1 VTKEAFM
8 HSAVFFA
15 GVIGVT
21 MVAAGSPPEI
31 YVNGNIYTG
40 DPARPRVEAMAI
52 ADRTTTAIQLGMGG
66 LVGPLPDSRVLAIGS
81 NAEIRDLAGPQ
92 TKVVDLEGRTV
103 LPGLIDCH
111 GHVGSLGAFGLG
123 RLDLS
128 SARSFDDLVTAVKE
142 ASLKGEKGSGGGEW
156 ILGGRWDHE
165 SWSSRE
171 LPTHKNLSDAV
182 PDRPVWLRRVDG
194 HAALANAAAMRA
206 AGVSKDTQSPPGG
219 EIIKG
224 SDGEPTG
231 VFIDTAMSLV
241 ERHVPAGALA
251 HSAED
256 LILKAQAMC
265 LSVGLTGVHDA
276 GVSPAEIETYAALEK
291 SGKLKLRIYA
301 MVAGPHAMKY
311 FDQNQPTIGDR
322 LTVRAAKLYID
333 GAMGSRGAWLLEPYA
348 DRPTDGAGKPYA
360 GLAVGQPEFIEAVA
374 SHALQRGYQVCTHA
388 IGDRGNREV
397 LQAYANALASHRSFE
412 RPDHRFRIEH
422 AQLLS
427 PADIPRLGA
436 MGIIASMQP
445 THCTSDMRW
454 VEARV
459 GGERAK
465 GAYAWASL
473 IRSGAR
479 LAGGSD
485 FPVESHNP
493 FLGFYAATT
502 RQDAEGNPAGGWQ
515 AQERMT
521 REEALRCFTADA
533 AYAAFEEEWRG
544 SLSPGKVA
552 DFIVIDRDVMTC
564 PERDILE
571 TKVLRT
577 VIGGEEVYEGANEER

>member
-1 VTKEAFM
+1 
-8 HSAVFFA
+8 
-15 GVIGVT
+15 
-21 MVAAGSPPEI
+21 
-31 YVNGNIYTG
+31 
-40 DPARPRVEAMAI
+40 
-52 ADRTTTAIQLGMGG
+52 
-66 LVGPLPDSRVLAIGS
+66 
-81 NAEIRDLAGPQ
+81 
-92 TKVVDLEGRTV
+92 
-103 LPGLIDCH
+103 
-111 GHVGSLGAFGLG
+111 
-123 RLDLS
+123 
-128 SARSFDDLVTAVKE
+128 
-142 ASLKGEKGSGGGEW
+142 
-156 ILGGRWDHE
+156 
-165 SWSSRE
+165 
-171 LPTHKNLSDAV
+171 
-182 PDRPVWLRRVDG
+182 
-194 HAALANAAAMRA
+194 
-206 AGVSKDTQSPPGG
+206 
-219 EIIKG
+219 
-224 SDGEPTG
+224 
-231 VFIDTAMSLV
+231 
-241 ERHVPAGALA
+241 
-251 HSAED
+251 
-256 LILKAQAMC
+256 
-265 LSVGLTGVHDA
+265 
-276 GVSPAEIETYAALEK
+276 
-291 SGKLKLRIYA
+291 
-301 MVAGPHAMKY
+301 
-311 FDQNQPTIGDR
+311 
-322 LTVRAAKLYID
+322 
-333 GAMGSRGAWLLEPYA
+333 
-348 DRPTDGAGKPYA
+348 
-360 GLAVGQPEFIEAVA
+360 
-374 SHALQRGYQVCTHA
+374 
-388 IGDRGNREV
+388 V